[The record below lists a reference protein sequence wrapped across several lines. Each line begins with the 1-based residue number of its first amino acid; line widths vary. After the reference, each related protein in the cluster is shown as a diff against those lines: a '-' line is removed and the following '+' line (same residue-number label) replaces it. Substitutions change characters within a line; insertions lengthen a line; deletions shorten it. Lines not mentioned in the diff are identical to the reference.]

1 MTQDMVSARGGSQA
15 VRAARRDEAPLLGE
29 VLADAFAEDQVF
41 AWLILPQLRGAR
53 HRREPIHGW
62 PEALRPLAST

>member
-1 MTQDMVSARGGSQA
+1 
-15 VRAARRDEAPLLGE
+15 

-41 AWLILPQLRGAR
+41 AWLILSQLRGAR